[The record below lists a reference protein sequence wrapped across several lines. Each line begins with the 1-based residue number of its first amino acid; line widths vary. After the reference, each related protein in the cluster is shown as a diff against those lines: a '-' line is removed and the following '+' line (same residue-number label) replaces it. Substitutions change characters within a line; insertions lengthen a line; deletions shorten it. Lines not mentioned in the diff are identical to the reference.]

1 MAFTQYVY
9 LPCLSQLQTK
19 TLGSA
24 VTQGSFPS
32 HLHMYVCT
40 SLSVCRCPS
49 DNHFMRCWQGRP
61 FWFPFRKEYAGTL
74 QTQHLQLMDGD
85 LMACI
90 KYIIS
95 YHNFNQQ
102 HTGILNKCSLILWSE
117 CSFLLCKGV
126 QTQCRRDE
134 GILVPYGRPGF
145 AHWASAGQKVR
156 PL

>member
-1 MAFTQYVY
+1 MFTFLASHSCRLKLWAVQWPRGVFHHICICMCVH
-9 LPCLSQLQTK
+9 LCLYAVVHQT
-19 TLGSA
+19 
-24 VTQGSFPS
+24 
-32 HLHMYVCT
+32 
-40 SLSVCRCPS
+40 
-49 DNHFMRCWQGRP
+49 HFMRP

-74 QTQHLQLMDGD
+74 QTQHLWLMDGD
-85 LMACI
+85 LRACI

-95 YHNFNQQ
+95 YHNLNQQ